1 MKTFAFAL
9 AALSLAACTGPSPP
23 RTASEAAPAVGEGW
37 SDVITPEDAIRLGNR
52 RASWGRALAA
62 TRATAPDLVAAEGAL
77 MVPGVGTLAVPP
89 TGTYACRTIKLG
101 VEGLGGIAYQPFRC
115 VVFDDGGARWLVKE
129 TGSQRQSGRIWPD
142 GTFLGALA
150 LGEEEGRIAY
160 GSLRDRDIVGV
171 VERLDD
177 GRYRLVQPQP
187 RYESQLD
194 ILELVPL
201 RS

>member
-9 AALSLAACTGPSPP
+9 AALSLASCTVPSPP
-23 RTASEAAPAVGEGW
+23 NTASEAPAVGEDW
-37 SDVITPEDAIRLGNR
+37 SDVISPEDAIRLGNR
-52 RASWGRALAA
+52 RVIWDRALAA
-62 TRATAPDLVAAEGAL
+62 TRAAAPDLVAAEGAL
-77 MVPGVGTLAVPP
+77 LVPGAGALAVPP
-89 TGTYACRTIKLG
+89 SGTYVCRTIKLG

-115 VVFDDGGARWLVKE
+115 IVFDEGGARWLVKE

-142 GTFLGALA
+142 GTFLGGLA

-160 GSLRDRDIVGV
+160 GSLRDRDVVGV